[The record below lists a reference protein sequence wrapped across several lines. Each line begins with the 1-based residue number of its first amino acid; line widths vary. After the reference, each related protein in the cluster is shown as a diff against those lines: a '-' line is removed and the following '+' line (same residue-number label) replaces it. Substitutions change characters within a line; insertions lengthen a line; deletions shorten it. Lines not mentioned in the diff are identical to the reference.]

1 MSAVSSERYN
11 RPAIFLHWLHAALVI
26 ALLIIGWMMTDLP
39 KGPVRTAPYA
49 LHKSL
54 GLCALV
60 LVFIRIVWRRFYAP
74 PATAAQLR
82 PWERKLSAVVHRG
95 LYFLLVFAPLAGL
108 LSASFTNHSLKF
120 FGLQFPSVGW
130 PENATLNA
138 IFNSLHKGAVWTL
151 MFLLA
156 LHVLAA
162 FYHAFRHDGVIKRM
176 VPWCNKQVIPN
187 ASPARQQ

>member
-54 GLCALV
+54 GLCALALV
-60 LVFIRIVWRRFYAP
+60 LIRIVWRRFYAP

-120 FGLQFPSVGW
+120 FGLLFPSVGW

-176 VPWCNKQVIPN
+176 VP
-187 ASPARQQ
+187 

>member
-11 RPAIFLHWLHAALVI
+11 RSAIFLHWLHAALVI

-74 PATAAQLR
+74 PAVATQLR

-95 LYFLLVFAPLAGL
+95 LYFLLVLAPLAGL

-120 FGLQFPSVGW
+120 FGLLFPSIGW

-138 IFNSLHKGAVWTL
+138 IFNNLHKGAVWTL

-156 LHVLAA
+156 LHVLGALH
-162 FYHAFRHDGVIKRM
+162 HALRRDGVIKRM
-176 VPWCNKQVIPN
+176 LPWGSGQTMPN
-187 ASPARQQ
+187 ASPIRQ